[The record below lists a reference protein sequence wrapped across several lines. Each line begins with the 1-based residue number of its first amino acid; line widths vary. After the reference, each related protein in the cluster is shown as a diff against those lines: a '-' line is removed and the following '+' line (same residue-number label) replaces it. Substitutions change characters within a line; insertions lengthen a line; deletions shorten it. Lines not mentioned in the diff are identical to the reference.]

1 MHVSDYSLVPS
12 NRFWRVVQLSEKQL
26 PANPAVGRLK
36 NMVGKVKH
44 TVPVVADLRSDT
56 LQPRHWDLLNGVLD
70 VDISAG
76 ETVSFKQMMEVGTPS
91 LHGQLTYPVNPQ
103 LLH

>member
-1 MHVSDYSLVPS
+1 MQSD
-12 NRFWRVVQLSEKQL
+12 RFWRVVQLSEKQL

-56 LQPRHWDLLNGVLD
+56 LRPRHWDLLDGVLD
-70 VDISAG
+70 VDVREG
-76 ETVSFKQMMEVGTPS
+76 ETITFKQMMEVGP
-91 LHGQLTYPVNPQ
+91 LT
-103 LLH
+103 LLIG